1 MNVNDFR
8 KGLMKIMPGYNWTVH
23 RNMLKD
29 SKYLSATGVQS
40 SGFNRLSTLQVVKRE
55 KGDTVEYEVK
65 SSGFGASAPWLSDY
79 TAETLARSLRGLQD
93 HYETMASTYSN
104 HAMCL
109 KGGRE
114 INN

>member
-1 MNVNDFR
+1 
-8 KGLMKIMPGYNWTVH
+8 MPGYTWTVH
-23 RNMLKD
+23 RNMLKN

-79 TAETLARSLRGLQD
+79 TDKTLARSLRGLQD
-93 HYETMASTYSN
+93 YYDTMASTYSN
-104 HAMCL
+104 HAISL
-109 KGGRE
+109 QRGRE
-114 INN
+114 IKD